1 LHPCRAPPPDHR
13 APAQQDAASHRRQ
26 GAGRGGGQRGCPH
39 MSRLLDHLR
48 AYGENLAVLK
58 DSQQLSYHQP
68 TDTVTDA
75 ARELGGPRRLV
86 LIETRNELGT
96 LVHYVAAMAARHV
109 VLPVVVGREHTRM

>member
-1 LHPCRAPPPDHR
+1 
-13 APAQQDAASHRRQ
+13 
-26 GAGRGGGQRGCPH
+26 

-48 AYGENLAVLK
+48 AYGENVAVLT
-58 DSQQLSYHQP
+58 DSQQLSYHQL

-96 LVHYVAAMAARHV
+96 LVHYAGGDG
-109 VLPVVVGREHTRM
+109 GRPRGLACCRRTRPHRNSADV